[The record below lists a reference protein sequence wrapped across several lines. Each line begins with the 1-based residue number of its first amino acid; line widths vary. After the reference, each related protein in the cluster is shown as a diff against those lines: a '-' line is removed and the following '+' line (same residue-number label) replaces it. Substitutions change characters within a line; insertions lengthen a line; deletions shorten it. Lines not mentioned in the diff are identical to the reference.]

1 MASEYSNVAQKYIFI
16 VERYA
21 GTCELHPLVQ
31 ALNQDEKFQ
40 RKLVTVMQHEVE
52 AIRSRSQDLDE
63 CEITVAQ
70 KAFVYFFA
78 SSMPAAVSIYV
89 EEILGIQFAAE
100 ASKAPIL
107 QDSTELRSQLLE
119 GMLLNMA
126 IMNDRSS

>member
-1 MASEYSNVAQKYIFI
+1 MASEYSSVAQKYIATI
-16 VERYA
+16 ERYA
-21 GTCELHPLVQ
+21 GARELHPLVQ
-31 ALNQDEKFQ
+31 ALNHDEHFH
-40 RKLVTVMQHEVE
+40 RKLVAVMQHEVD

-89 EEILGIQFAAE
+89 EEILGIQFAPQ

-107 QDSTELRSQLLE
+107 QDSIELRSQLLE
-119 GMLLNMA
+119 GVLLSMA
-126 IMNDRSS
+126 TIKTCFS